1 MKISGRRATLALGMV
16 AVLLAVAWFARRP
29 PEVAVTL
36 PVERDV
42 VELVVASGT
51 VNAVR
56 RTAVGAESA
65 GIVATL
71 EVDEGDR
78 VTAGQLLG
86 RLTKGETGA
95 RLAQTE
101 ASLDAADK
109 NLKAE
114 QAVLAKVEQEVARL
128 RPLADRGQVS
138 RADLD
143 RQLADAQV
151 QAARV
156 AAARAGLSEARAEV
170 NRVAPEFDRREVRA
184 PFDGLITRRLVDPGT
199 PVAPA
204 QAWFEISELGASEI
218 EVETDENNIGKLR
231 EGQAVIAV
239 SPAYPESPIRG
250 TVRQVGPFVDS
261 ERGVVLVKIT
271 PADVPD
277 FVLPNM
283 TVDVSIEVRKLE
295 GGLALPVSA
304 VSLRAGPPH
313 VMTVADDGT
322 VARQTVKV
330 TGRNPDWVAVEGI
343 PVTQRVLRE
352 VTSVSPGGRIKP
364 VMGSDAD
371 SRPPGR
377 PAP

>member
-1 MKISGRRATLALGMV
+1 MNISRKRAAWITGSV
-16 AVLLAVAWFARRP
+16 AVVLAIAWFASRP
-29 PEVAVTL
+29 PEVAVTV
-36 PVERDV
+36 PEKRDV

-65 GIVATL
+65 GIVALL
-71 EVDEGDR
+71 EADEGQR

-128 RPLADRGQVS
+128 RPLADSGQVS

-231 EGQAVIAV
+231 EGQSAIAV
-239 SPAYPESPIRG
+239 SPAYPGAPIRG
-250 TVRQVGPFVDS
+250 IVRQVGPFVDS
-261 ERGVVLVKIT
+261 ARGVVLVKISPT
-271 PADVPD
+271 DVPD

-283 TVDVSIEVRKLE
+283 TVDVSIEVRKSE

-304 VSLRAGPPH
+304 VALRAGPPY
-313 VMTVADDGT
+313 VMAVADDGVVT
-322 VARQTVKV
+322 RQTVTV

-343 PVTQRVLRE
+343 TGTQRVLKE
-352 VTSVSPGGRIKP
+352 VSSASPGSRIKP
-364 VMGSDAD
+364 VVGGNADAQ
-371 SRPPGR
+371 RPGR

>member
-1 MKISGRRATLALGMV
+1 MKIRAKRAASTIGIIAVILAI
-16 AVLLAVAWFARRP
+16 AWFVRRP
-29 PEVAVTL
+29 PELAVTV
-36 PVERDV
+36 PEQRDV
-42 VELVVASGT
+42 IELVVASGS

-56 RTAVGAESA
+56 RTVVGAESA
-65 GIVATL
+65 GIVAIL
-71 EVDEGDR
+71 EADEGDR

-86 RLTKGETGA
+86 RLTKGETSA
-95 RLAQTE
+95 RLAQTQ
-101 ASLDAADK
+101 AALDAADK

-143 RQLADAQV
+143 RAVADAQV
-151 QAARV
+151 QSARV

-170 NRVAPEFDRREVRA
+170 NRVAPEFDRRELRA

-239 SPAYPESPIRG
+239 SPAYPESPVRG

-271 PADVPD
+271 PEEVPD

-283 TVDVSIEVRKLE
+283 TVDVSIEVRNIE

-304 VSLRAGPPH
+304 VSLRARPPY

-322 VARQTVKV
+322 VDRQPVTVI
-330 TGRNPDWVAVEGI
+330 GRNPDWVAVAGI
-343 PVTQRVLRE
+343 PASQRVLRE
-352 VTSVSPGGRIKP
+352 VSSASAGSRIRPLVGG
-364 VMGSDAD
+364 DAD
-371 SRPPGR
+371 ARQRGR
-377 PAP
+377 PSR

>member
-1 MKISGRRATLALGMV
+1 MKFSGKRVASMLGII
-16 AVLLAVAWFARRP
+16 AVLLAVAWLARRP
-29 PEVAVTL
+29 PEAAVAV
-36 PVERDV
+36 PEQRDV
-42 VELVVASGT
+42 IELVVASGT

-65 GIVATL
+65 GIVAVL
-71 EVDEGDR
+71 EADEGDR
-78 VTAGQLLG
+78 VAAGQLLG
-86 RLTKGETGA
+86 RLTKGETSA
-95 RLAQTE
+95 RLAQTQ
-101 ASLDAADK
+101 AALDAADK

-128 RPLADRGQVS
+128 RPLADKGQVS

-151 QAARV
+151 QVARV
-156 AAARAGLSEARAEV
+156 AVALAGLSEARAEV

-204 QAWFEISELGASEI
+204 QAWFEISELGAKEI

-239 SPAYPESPIRG
+239 SPAYPESPVRG

-271 PADVPD
+271 PEAVPD

-283 TVDVSIEVRKLE
+283 TVDVSIEVQKIA

-304 VSLRAGPPH
+304 VALRACPPV
-313 VMTVADDGT
+313 VMAVDDDGIVTPRPVT
-322 VARQTVKV
+322 VI
-330 TGRNPDWVAVEGI
+330 GRNPDWVAVTGI
-343 PVTQRVLRE
+343 PATQRVLRE
-352 VTSVSPGGRIKP
+352 VSSASPGSRIRPLK
-364 VMGSDAD
+364 GGDAET
-371 SRPPGR
+371 RQRGR
-377 PAP
+377 PSR